1 MKKLNWGIIG
11 LGKIAETFANGFFS
25 SSNAN
30 LLSVASKDK
39 FKLEKFRSAFKIEKN
54 FLFNNYEDLINCN
67 EVDIIYIALPN
78 VYHYFWTAKS
88 IQNNKNVLVEKPATM
103 NVLEAENIEKNLINK
118 NIFFSEGYM
127 YRYLPQ
133 IELILKIIKD
143 NKIGELLSLE
153 SSFGI
158 NILTKKKFFIFDR
171 KKKINP
177 NDRKFNKK
185 LGGGCIYDLGC
196 YPSSLSL
203 LINSLNTKN
212 NSNDFK
218 IFNIKNEIGETEVEI
233 DASANILF
241 NNGFNAKLN
250 SSFKR
255 NLGSQSTIKGTNGSI
270 ILKDT
275 WHGNNVI
282 LNLDKKNYK
291 EFDLGKKENIYSYQ
305 IEKLSEDVING
316 KLHPNYPGMSIKD
329 TIQNMKIIQNWK
341 DE

>member
-11 LGKIAETFANGFFS
+11 LGKVAETFANGFSS
-25 SSNAN
+25 SSNAK

-39 FKLEKFRSAFKIEKN
+39 LKLEKFSSIFKIEKN

-67 EVDIIYIALPN
+67 EIDIIYIALPN
-78 VYHYFWTAKS
+78 VFHYFWTAKS

-103 NVLEAENIEKNLINK
+103 SVIEAENIKKDLIKK

-133 IELILKIIKD
+133 IELILKMIKD
-143 NKIGELLSLE
+143 NKIGDLVSLE
-153 SSFGI
+153 SNFGI
-158 NILTKKKFFIFDR
+158 NILTKKKFFIFNR

-177 NDRKFNKK
+177 NDRKFNKD

-196 YPSSLSL
+196 YPSSFSL
-203 LINSLNTKN
+203 LINSLNN
-212 NSNDFK
+212 NKSNEFK
-218 IFNIKNEIGETEVEI
+218 IIDIKNEIGETGVEI
-233 DASANILF
+233 DASANISF
-241 NNGFNAKLN
+241 NNSFNAKLN

-255 NLGSQSTIKGTNGSI
+255 NLGSESTIKGTKGSI
-270 ILKDT
+270 IIKDT
-275 WHGNNVI
+275 WQGDKVI
-282 LNLDKKNYK
+282 LNSDKKNYD
-291 EFDLGKKENIYSYQ
+291 EFNLGKKKNIYSYQ

-341 DE
+341 NE